1 MAKNRNSKIGKF
13 KNSKFWITIWQNQKF
28 KNWNSSMAKPKIQKL
43 E

>member
-1 MAKNRNSKIGKF
+1 MAKNKNSKIGKF
-13 KNSKFWITIWQNQKF
+13 KNSKFWITIFQKF